1 MPARV
6 LAPLILVTDQQG
18 RLGYWYQGQDIPWI
32 GDADRARLE
41 ADGLITTTT
50 PAAESSTPA
59 RPSRAK
65 PRT

>member
-1 MPARV
+1 V

-50 PAAESSTPA
+50 TPAAESSTPT